1 VSPLFSSNNPRCT
14 RLLELQQEINDIPQ
28 LDLALRRVIE
38 AAMELTGSE
47 AASLLLYEAESQSL
61 RFAVTP
67 EPHWSGLERVQVPL
81 ENSIAGMCFQRGETI
96 LLNKAGKE
104 PRLLHQ
110 ADLALGFKT
119 HSLIAAPLNA
129 RGRTLGVLEVV
140 NKRQGEYSASET
152 ALLEALAVQAALLL
166 DASRLAEKVEQA
178 QRAAAQLEKAKADFI
193 AITSH
198 DLRVPLGPILG
209 HASILSEALADRPLL
224 HSQADVIVENANRL
238 RLLLETLVTTERTTS
253 LKTKPLRPLVD
264 ISLLLDDL
272 AQLFRPE
279 LERKRL
285 TLMTSYTASGLLVRG
300 DRETL
305 AVALSSLLKNAI
317 ACNHEGGHVLLSA
330 EKLPEHVKISVADD
344 GIGLPPGSLEHIFE
358 AFVPEEERLVPRRKA
373 LGLGLPAAKALIEQH
388 NGQIWV
394 ESVEGRGSSFTILLP
409 AGPSSSPRRLP

>member
-1 VSPLFSSNNPRCT
+1 VSPLFHNSSPRCT
-14 RLLELQQEINDIPQ
+14 RLLELQQEINRISQ
-28 LDLALRRVIE
+28 LDLALGRLIE

-47 AASLLLYEAESQSL
+47 AGSLLLYEAESQSL
-61 RFAVTP
+61 RFAITP
-67 EPHWSGLERVQVPL
+67 QPHFSGLERVRVPL

-96 LLNKAGKE
+96 LLNKAGKD
-104 PRLLHQ
+104 PRLFRQ

-119 HSLIAAPLNA
+119 RSLIAAPLNA
-129 RGRTLGVLEVV
+129 RGRMLGVLEVV
-140 NKRQGEYSASET
+140 NKRQGQYSASESF
-152 ALLEALAVQAALLL
+152 LLEALALQAALML
-166 DASRLAEKVEQA
+166 DASRLVEQVEQA
-178 QRAAAQLEKAKADFI
+178 QRAASQLEKAKADFI

-198 DLRVPLGPILG
+198 DLRAPLGPILG
-209 HASILSEALADRPLL
+209 HASILSEALVDRPLL

-253 LKTKPLRPLVD
+253 LKTKPLRPPVD
-264 ISLLLDDL
+264 ISRLLDDL

-279 LERKRL
+279 MERKRL
-285 TLMTSYTASGLLVRG
+285 ALLTSYPPTGLLVRG
-300 DRETL
+300 ERETL

-317 ACNHEGGHVLLSA
+317 ACNQEGGHVLLSA

-358 AFVPEEERLVPRRKA
+358 AFVPEEEHLVPRREA

-394 ESVEGRGSSFTILLP
+394 ESVESRGSCFTILLP
-409 AGPSSSPRRLP
+409 ASRSSSPSRLP